1 MIQSVALLLALA
13 HPLGNFSINE
23 YVGLTVTPHQ
33 VSAVAIV
40 DSAEIPTLQ
49 DRPAVDTNGDGTA
62 SDAERAAH
70 AARVCT
76 TVASSVHAS
85 LGSDRLVWTLGPS
98 TFEYALGAGGLSVS
112 RLRCSLT
119 SAASVSAGASLSVQN
134 TYLADRVG
142 WREMTAVGDGVGLNS
157 PLPSASVSHEL
168 TEYPRDLLSSVLDV
182 RSATVR
188 VVSSGSS
195 SGSVALPTGGDPVSR
210 WLAGVDR
217 TFQDLVGR
225 GQLTPAIGLIAV
237 LLALLLGAGHAALP
251 GHGKT
256 ILAAYLA
263 GKRGRRRDAL
273 AVAGTVTL
281 THTSGVLVLGL
292 VLSAGSAVAG
302 DRVLAWLG
310 LVSGVIVLG
319 VGATMLLAL
328 MRRGRAGG
336 FGLLHGFGSKHG
348 HSHGHGHSHDHPH
361 HHDHGRSHD
370 HDHGHSHSHDG
381 HDHPHDHD
389 HGHDQDHDH
398 PHDHDRAHGHS
409 HDPGHAHDHGD
420 HGHGH
425 DGHRHDHVH
434 NGESADARRGTSRL
448 GLTGIGLAGGL
459 VPSPS
464 ALIVLLAA
472 IGLGRTGYGILLVIA
487 YGIGMAATLT
497 GAGLLLLAVQ
507 RRLARTARGSSSRWA
522 RLGARVNAVTPA
534 ATATLVLLVGAG
546 LAVRAAVGVL

>member
-23 YVGLTVTPHQ
+23 YVGLTVGPHQ
-33 VSAVAIV
+33 VSVVAIV

-49 DRPAVDTNGDGTA
+49 DRPAVDADGDGTV

-70 AARVCT
+70 ATRVCAI
-76 TVASSVHAS
+76 VASSVHAS
-85 LGSDRLVWTLGPS
+85 VGSDRLVWTVGPS
-98 TFEYALGAGGLSVS
+98 TFDYAPGAGGLSVS
-112 RLRCSLT
+112 RLRCSL
-119 SAASVSAGASLSVQN
+119 SAAASVSPGESVSVEN

-142 WREMTAVGDGVGLNS
+142 WREMTAVGDGVGLDS
-157 PLPSASVSHEL
+157 RLPAVSVSHEL
-168 TEYPRDLLSSVLDV
+168 TDYPRDLLASVLDV
-182 RSATVR
+182 RSGTAR

-195 SGSVALPTGGDPVSR
+195 SGTVALPTGGDPVSR

-225 GQLTPAIGLIAV
+225 GQLTPAVGLVAV

-281 THTSGVLVLGL
+281 THTGGVLALGL
-292 VLSAGSAVAG
+292 VLSAGSALAG

-310 LVSGVIVLG
+310 LVSGVIVLSVG
-319 VGATMLLAL
+319 VTMLLAL
-328 MRRGRAGG
+328 VRRGRAGG
-336 FGLLHGFGSKHG
+336 HGLLHRHD
-348 HSHGHGHSHDHPH
+348 HDHDHDHTHGHGHSHAHGAGHPH
-361 HHDHGRSHD
+361 GYDHSDGHAHDDSHGHDHEHPHGDGHPLNHGVHDGHGGHHD
-370 HDHGHSHSHDG
+370 HDHVHSGSTA
-381 HDHPHDHD
+381 P
-389 HGHDQDHDH
+389 
-398 PHDHDRAHGHS
+398 
-409 HDPGHAHDHGD
+409 
-420 HGHGH
+420 
-425 DGHRHDHVH
+425 
-434 NGESADARRGTSRL
+434 RRTSRL
-448 GLTGIGLAGGL
+448 GLAGIGLAGGL

-464 ALIVLLAA
+464 ALVVLLAA
-472 IGLGRTGYGILLVIA
+472 IGLGRTGYGVLLVVA
-487 YGIGMAATLT
+487 YGIGMATTLT

-522 RLGARVNAVTPA
+522 SLLARVNAVTPA

>member
-23 YVGLTVTPHQ
+23 YVGLTVAPHQ

-49 DRPAVDTNGDGTA
+49 DRPTVDTDGDGTV

-70 AARVCT
+70 ATRVCAV
-76 TVASSVHAS
+76 VASSVHAS

-98 TFEYALGAGGLSVS
+98 TFDYAPGAGGLSVS
-112 RLRCSLT
+112 RLRCSL
-119 SAASVSAGASLSVQN
+119 SAAVSVSAGASLSVEN

-142 WREMTAVGDGVGLNS
+142 WREMTAVGDGVGLDS
-157 PLPSASVSHEL
+157 PLPAASISHEL
-168 TEYPRDLLSSVLDV
+168 TDYPRDLLSSALDV
-182 RSATVR
+182 RSGTAR
-188 VVSSGSS
+188 VVSNGSS
-195 SGSVALPTGGDPVSR
+195 SGTVALPTGGDPVSR

-225 GQLTPAIGLIAV
+225 GQLTPTVGLVAV

-281 THTSGVLVLGL
+281 THTGGVLALGL
-292 VLSAGSAVAG
+292 VLSAGSALAG

-310 LVSGVIVLG
+310 LVSGVIVLA
-319 VGATMLLAL
+319 VGATMLLTL
-328 MRRGRAGG
+328 VRRGRAGEH
-336 FGLLHGFGSKHG
+336 GLPHGVGHGRGHSHDHSHGHDHDGG
-348 HSHGHGHSHDHPH
+348 HSHGHG
-361 HHDHGRSHD
+361 RD
-370 HDHGHSHSHDG
+370 HDAGHSHGDGGHAHGGHAHEGHDHSHVGHEHTHEGTHDGPHEGHGVHDG
-381 HDHPHDHD
+381 HLDHI
-389 HGHDQDHDH
+389 
-398 PHDHDRAHGHS
+398 HS
-409 HDPGHAHDHGD
+409 GA
-420 HGHGH
+420 
-425 DGHRHDHVH
+425 
-434 NGESADARRGTSRL
+434 STSDAPRRTSRL
-448 GLTGIGLAGGL
+448 GLAGIGLAGGL

-464 ALIVLLAA
+464 ALVVLLAA
-472 IGLGRTGYGILLVIA
+472 IGLGRTGYGILLVVA

-507 RRLARTARGSSSRWA
+507 RRLARTARGSSSRWV

>member
-13 HPLGNFSINE
+13 HPLGNFSINS

-33 VSAVAIV
+33 VTAVAIV

-49 DRPAVDTNGDGTA
+49 DRPAVDTDGDGTV
-62 SDAERAAH
+62 SDAERATH
-70 AARVCT
+70 AARVCA
-76 TVASSVHAS
+76 TVASSVHGTLS
-85 LGSDRLVWTLGPS
+85 GNRLVWTVDSS
-98 TFEYALGAGGLSVS
+98 TFSYAAGAAGLSVS
-112 RLRCSLT
+112 RLRCSLS
-119 SAASVSAGASLSVQN
+119 SAASVSTGASLSVDN

-142 WREMTAVGDGVGLNS
+142 WREMTAVGDGVGLDS
-157 PLPSASVSHEL
+157 PLPTVSVSKEL
-168 TEYPRDLLSSVLDV
+168 TDYPRDLLSSVLDV
-182 RSATVR
+182 RSASLR
-188 VVSSGSS
+188 ISSGSS
-195 SGSVALPTGGDPVSR
+195 TSAGVALPTGGDPVSR

-225 GQLTPAIGLIAV
+225 GRLTPAVGLIAV

-281 THTSGVLVLGL
+281 THTGGVLALGL
-292 VLSAGSAVAG
+292 ILSAGSAVAG

-310 LVSGVIVLG
+310 LVSGVIVVG
-319 VGATMLLAL
+319 VGVAMLLAL
-328 MRRGRAGG
+328 VRRGRAGV
-336 FGLLHGFGSKHG
+336 HG
-348 HSHGHGHSHDHPH
+348 HSHGDHSHRHAVGERHSHGDHDHH
-361 HHDHGRSHD
+361 HHDHGHV
-370 HDHGHSHSHDG
+370 HDG
-381 HDHPHDHD
+381 PHH
-389 HGHDQDHDH
+389 HHV
-398 PHDHDRAHGHS
+398 HS
-409 HDPGHAHDHGD
+409 GDPGATGA
-420 HGHGH
+420 
-425 DGHRHDHVH
+425 
-434 NGESADARRGTSRL
+434 SRRMSRL

-464 ALIVLLAA
+464 ALVVLLAA
-472 IGLGRTGYGILLVIA
+472 IGLGRTGYGILLVVA
-487 YGIGMAATLT
+487 YGVGMAATLT

-507 RRLARTARGSSSRWA
+507 RRLTRTARGSSSRWA
-522 RLGARVNAVTPA
+522 RLSARVNAVTPA

>member
-23 YVGLTVTPHQ
+23 YVGLTVAPHQ
-33 VSAVAIV
+33 VSVLAIV

-49 DRPAVDTNGDGTA
+49 DRPTVDTDGDGTF

-70 AARVCT
+70 ATHVCA
-76 TVASSVHAS
+76 TVASAVRASV
-85 LGSDRLVWTLGPS
+85 GSDRLVWTVGPS
-98 TFEYALGAGGLSVS
+98 TFDYAPGAGGLSVS
-112 RLRCSLT
+112 RLRCSL
-119 SAASVSAGASLSVQN
+119 SAAVSASPGASVSVEN

-142 WREMTAVGDGVGLNS
+142 WREMTAVGDGVGLDS
-157 PLPSASVSHEL
+157 PLPAVSVSHEL

-182 RSATVR
+182 RSGTAR

-195 SGSVALPTGGDPVSR
+195 SGTVAQPIGGDPVLR
-210 WLAGVDR
+210 WLAGADR

-225 GQLTPAIGLIAV
+225 GQLTPAVGLVAV

-281 THTSGVLVLGL
+281 THTGGVLALGL
-292 VLSAGSAVAG
+292 VLSAGSALAG

-310 LVSGVIVLG
+310 LVSGVIVLSVG
-319 VGATMLLAL
+319 VTMLLAL
-328 MRRGRAGG
+328 VRRGRAGG
-336 FGLLHGFGSKHG
+336 RGLLHGFGHG
-348 HSHGHGHSHDHPH
+348 HEHSHDHEH
-361 HHDHGRSHD
+361 ENAHAHGAGRSHD
-370 HDHGHSHSHDG
+370 RDHAHGDG
-381 HDHPHDHD
+381 HPHHHE
-389 HGHDQDHDH
+389 HGVHT
-398 PHDHDRAHGHS
+398 GH
-409 HDPGHAHDHGD
+409 
-420 HGHGH
+420 
-425 DGHRHDHVH
+425 HDHVH
-434 NGESADARRGTSRL
+434 SGETASDAPRRTSRL
-448 GLTGIGLAGGL
+448 GLAGIGLAGGL

-464 ALIVLLAA
+464 ALVVLLAA
-472 IGLGRTGYGILLVIA
+472 IGLGRTGYGVLLVVT
-487 YGIGMAATLT
+487 YGIGMATTLT

-534 ATATLVLLVGAG
+534 ATATVVLLVGAG
-546 LAVRAAVGVL
+546 LAVRAAAGVL